1 MRRLT
6 EHHVNKTLGAY
17 MVCSG
22 TCIKE
27 DFDCTLCENLNKIV
41 NTLAAYE
48 DTGLEPEEITTDPY
62 GCVFYCN
69 RKCNLDGDFCAEG
82 PGCPHEINAET
93 AKHLLELAQ
102 AEKDGRLWLLAV
114 LPQGRPGG
122 QGNGVYVIDDGEIY
136 DDSVVGVNIG
146 MASTGCLC
154 CLYETYDGHD
164 FYDADI
170 GKTVFLTIEEAEAA
184 LKKREATNETD

>member
-1 MRRLT
+1 MDCIICGNWFSSVIHDGACPTCSRAIKQLRL
-6 EHHVNKTLGAY
+6 N
-17 MVCSG
+17 M
-22 TCIKE
+22 
-27 DFDCTLCENLNKIV
+27 
-41 NTLAAYE
+41 
-48 DTGLEPEEITTDPY
+48 
-62 GCVFYCN
+62 
-69 RKCNLDGDFCAEG
+69 
-82 PGCPHEINAET
+82 T
-93 AKHLLELAQ
+93 AGRLLELAQ
-102 AEKDGRLWLLAV
+102 AEKGGRLWLLAV

-184 LKKREATNETD
+184 LKKEEKHEI